1 MLLKEEDLFELK
13 VSEVKKIE
21 FKKSTDE
28 NDIEFFIFMRNFSI

>member
-21 FKKSTDE
+21 LKKSTDE
-28 NDIEFFIFMRNFSI
+28 NDIEFFIFMRKFSI